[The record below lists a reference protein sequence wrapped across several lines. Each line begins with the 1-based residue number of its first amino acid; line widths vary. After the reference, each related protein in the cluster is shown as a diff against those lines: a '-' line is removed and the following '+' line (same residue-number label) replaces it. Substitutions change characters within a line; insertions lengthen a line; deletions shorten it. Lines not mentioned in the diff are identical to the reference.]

1 MVKWAREGLHMS
13 VTPRSSQG
21 HNNVKSA
28 KKGKNRLF
36 LLQLCSFRMSMMA
49 ETHLCP
55 NTEVHQTQLNLSI
68 QLI

>member
-1 MVKWAREGLHMS
+1 MMTWAGVGPHMS

-28 KKGKNRLF
+28 KKGKNSKF
-36 LLQLCSFRMSMMA
+36 LLQLCMFRMSMMA

-55 NTEVHQTQLNLSI
+55 NTEVHQTHLNLSI